1 MELLDAAE
9 EQELFDKGEQL
20 LNETDW
26 VFDIKRARQ
35 RAEMLLKL
43 KSNGTGRRRAQPI
56 NYRELD
62 D

>member
-1 MELLDAAE
+1 MELLTADE

-35 RAEMLLKL
+35 RAERLLKL
-43 KSNGTGRRRAQPI
+43 TSNGTGRRRTQTV